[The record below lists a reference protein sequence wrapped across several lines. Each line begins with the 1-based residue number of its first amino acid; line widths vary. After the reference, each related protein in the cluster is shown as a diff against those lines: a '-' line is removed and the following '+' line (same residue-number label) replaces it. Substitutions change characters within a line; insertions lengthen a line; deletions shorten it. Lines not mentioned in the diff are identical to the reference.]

1 MDKKEKFINK
11 AIIKF
16 GDKFNYEEIDYV
28 NSTTKIKIKCNE
40 HNLFFNQI
48 PSEHL
53 RGKNS
58 CNECTRNPK
67 VNTDYFVQKSKEI
80 HGDKYDYS
88 LTKYVDSSK
97 KVDVICKEHGVFSVL
112 PNNHYK
118 QNCPK
123 CKEKDK
129 YLTTKEFIDKACI
142 LHNKYDYSETEYI
155 NSKTKVIIKCE
166 EHGVFEQI
174 PNDHLNG
181 KGCPKCGLAYNKM
194 EDEIKGFIK
203 SLNMNIIENSKQII
217 SPLELDIFI
226 PSHNLAIEFDG
237 LYWHSEV
244 YKDKNYHLNKT
255 ELCQSKNI
263 RLIHIFEDEWLF
275 KKEIVKSRLKN
286 MLGLTQNKVYGRK
299 CVIKEVTPKEAKIFL
314 ENNHIQG
321 NVNSK
326 IRLGLYYNNV
336 LIGLMTFGGLRK
348 NLGNKSNENIYELF
362 RFCNLSNYIII
373 GGADKLL
380 KHFIKHYKPKE
391 IISYADRRWSQGDL
405 YNKLNFIFSHN
416 TKPNYF
422 YLVNDKRENRFN
434 YRKDMLVKEGFD
446 KNKTEHDIMLERK
459 IYRIYDC
466 GSICF
471 KIKMTD

>member
-16 GDKFNYEEIDYV
+16 GDKFNYDEIDYID
-28 NSTTKIKIKCNE
+28 STTKIKIKCNK
-40 HNLFFNQI
+40 HNLFFYQA

-53 RGKNS
+53 RNKNG
-58 CNECTRNPK
+58 CNACTRNPK

-80 HGDKYDYS
+80 HGDRYDYS
-88 LTKYVDSSK
+88 LTEYIDSSK

-123 CKEKDK
+123 CKEKDR
-129 YLTTKEFIDKACI
+129 YLTTKDFIDKACI

-194 EDEIKGFIK
+194 EEEIKEFIK
-203 SLNMNIIENSKQII
+203 SLNINIIENSKQII

-255 ELCQSKNI
+255 ELCQNKNI
-263 RLIHIFEDEWLF
+263 RLIHIFEDEWLL

-286 MLGLTQNKVYGRK
+286 ILGLTPNKVYGRK

-326 IRLGLYYNNV
+326 IRLGLYYNDI
-336 LIGLMTFGGLRK
+336 LIGLMTFGSLRK
-348 NLGNKSNENIYELF
+348 NLGNKSNKNIYELF

-434 YRKDMLVKEGFD
+434 YRKDILVKEGFD

>member
-11 AIIKF
+11 ATIKF
-16 GDKFNYEEIDYV
+16 CDKFNYEEINYID
-28 NSTTKIKIKCNE
+28 STKKIKIKCNK
-40 HNLFFNQI
+40 HNLFFYQA

-53 RGKNS
+53 RGKIS

-67 VNTDYFVQKSKEI
+67 VDTNYFVQKSKEI

-97 KVDVICKEHGVFSVL
+97 KLDVICKEHGVFSML

-129 YLTTKEFIDKACI
+129 YLTTKEFIDKACV

-155 NSKTKVIIKCE
+155 NSKKKVIIKCK
-166 EHGVFEQI
+166 EHGVFNQI

-181 KGCPKCGLAYNKM
+181 KGCPKCGLSYNKM
-194 EDEIKGFIK
+194 EDEIKEFIK
-203 SLNMNIIENSKQII
+203 SLNINIIENSKQII

-226 PSHNLAIEFDG
+226 PSHNLAIELDG

-286 MLGLTQNKVYGRK
+286 ILGLTPNKVYGRK
-299 CVIKEVTPKEAKIFL
+299 CVIKEVIPKEAKIFL

-326 IRLGLYYNNV
+326 VRLGLYYNNV
-336 LIGLMTFGGLRK
+336 LIGLMTFGSLRK
-348 NLGNKSNENIYELF
+348 NLGNKSNENIHELF

-373 GGADKLL
+373 GGAYKLL
-380 KHFIKHYKPKE
+380 KYFIKHYKPKE

-434 YRKDMLVKEGFD
+434 YRKDILIKEGFD

-459 IYRIYDC
+459 LYRIYDC
-466 GSICF
+466 GSMCF
-471 KIKMTD
+471 KMKMTD